1 MRRKRKPLILICKD
15 VICKF
20 GNNSSQHIMTS
31 PSIALQ
37 IQTLPDNPGVYQYYD
52 KDGKILYVGKAKNL
66 KKRVSSYFN
75 KIHDTAKTNVLVK
88 KIVTIKHIVVPT
100 ETDALLLENNLIKT
114 LQPRY
119 NVLLRDDKTY
129 PWLCIK
135 KEPFSRIFSTRRM
148 VKDGSEYFG
157 PYTSFKTVN
166 TILDLIKEL
175 YPLRTCNFDLSTN
188 NIENGTFKVCLEYH
202 IGNCKGP
209 CEGYESVAEYQ
220 KQVDA
225 IREILKG
232 NFKESMKD
240 FKRMMIELAQEMRFE
255 EAQKIKE
262 KIEILEN
269 YQSRSTIINP
279 KITNIDVFSIVSDE
293 SAAYVNFLQIS
304 HGSII
309 RSHTMEIKKKLEETD
324 EELLELAIIELRER
338 FQLLSKEIIV
348 PFEVD
353 LGENIKITIP
363 QLGDKKQI
371 LDLSLRNAKYY
382 RIEQLKQLQIV
393 DPDRH
398 VNRIMAQMQK
408 DLRLPVEPRHIEC
421 FDNSNIQG
429 TNPVSA
435 CVVFKDGKP
444 SKKDYRHFNIKTVE
458 GPNDFAS
465 MEEVVYRRYKRL
477 LDENQPLPQ
486 LIIIDGGKGQL
497 SSALKSID
505 DLGLR
510 GKITIIG
517 IAKRL
522 EELFYPGD
530 SIPLYLDKK
539 SETLKVI
546 QQLRNEAHRF
556 GITHH
561 RDKRSKAALNSSIES
576 IPGIGE
582 KTMTTLIQHFKSVK
596 RLKLATEKEI
606 SEVVGLSKAKKIT
619 DFYTTN

>member
-1 MRRKRKPLILICKD
+1 MTI
-15 VICKF
+15 
-20 GNNSSQHIMTS
+20 NNSTLE
-31 PSIALQ
+31 LQ

-52 KDGKILYVGKAKNL
+52 KEGKILYVGKAKNL

-75 KIHDTAKTNVLVK
+75 KVHDNAKTNVLVR
-88 KIVTIKHIVVPT
+88 KIVEIRHIVVSS
-100 ETDALLLENNLIKT
+100 EQDALLLENNLIKK

-119 NVLLRDDKTY
+119 NVMLRDDKTY
-129 PWLCIK
+129 PWICIK
-135 KEPFSRIFSTRRM
+135 KEPFSRIFPTRRM

-166 TILDLIKEL
+166 TIMELIKEL
-175 YPLRTCNFDLSTN
+175 YPLRTCNHDLTEN
-188 NIENGTFKVCLEYH
+188 NIRNNKYKVCLEFH
-202 IGNCKGP
+202 IGNCKGG
-209 CEGYESVAEYQ
+209 CEGYELLENYQ

-232 NFKESMKD
+232 NFKESLKE
-240 FKRMMIELAQEMRFE
+240 FKVKMQEFASEMHFE

-262 KIEILEN
+262 KIEVLHQ

-279 KITNIDVFSIVSDE
+279 KISNIDVFSIISDE
-293 SAAYVNFLQIS
+293 AVAYVNFLQIA
-304 HGSII
+304 HGAII
-309 RSHTMEIKKKLEETD
+309 RSYTLELKKKLEETN
-324 EELLELAIIELRER
+324 EELLELAVVELRER
-338 FQLLSKEIIV
+338 FHLTSKEIIL
-348 PFEVD
+348 PFSLD
-353 LGENIKITIP
+353 FGDKIKVTVP

-371 LDLSLRNAKYY
+371 LELSERNAKYY
-382 RIEQLKQLQIV
+382 RMDQLKQIQIV
-393 DPDRH
+393 DPERH
-398 VNRIMAQMQK
+398 TNRIMAQMQK
-408 DLRLPVEPRHIEC
+408 DLRLSIEPRHIEC

-429 TNPVSA
+429 TNPVAA

-510 GKITIIG
+510 GKIAIIG

-530 SIPLYLDKK
+530 SAPLYLDKK

-546 QQLRNEAHRF
+546 QFLRNEAHRF
-556 GITHH
+556 GITFH
-561 RDKRSKAALNSSIES
+561 RDKRSKAALNSTIET

-582 KTMTTLIQHFKSVK
+582 KTMQTLITHFKSVK
-596 RLKLATEKEI
+596 RLKLASEKEI
-606 SEVVGLSKAKKIT
+606 SEVIGASKAKKIS
-619 DFYTTN
+619 DFYHKIHN

>member
-1 MRRKRKPLILICKD
+1 MQKPSLE
-15 VICKF
+15 
-20 GNNSSQHIMTS
+20 
-31 PSIALQ
+31 LQ

-52 KDGKILYVGKAKNL
+52 KDDKILYVGKAKNL

-75 KIHDTAKTNVLVK
+75 KIHDTKKTNVLVR

-119 NVLLRDDKTY
+119 NVLLRDDKSY
-129 PWLCIK
+129 PWICIK
-135 KEPFSRIFSTRRM
+135 KEPFSRIFLTRRM

-157 PYTSFKTVN
+157 PYTNFKMVY

-175 YPLRTCNFDLSTN
+175 YPLRTCNYDLSES
-188 NIENGTFKVCLEYH
+188 NIKSGKFKVCLEYH

-209 CEGYESVAEYQ
+209 CEGLESFEDYQ
-220 KQVDA
+220 RQVDA
-225 IREILKG
+225 IREIMKG

-240 FKRMMIELAQEMRFE
+240 FKRLMNQYAQDLHFE

-269 YQSRSTIINP
+269 YQSRSTIVNP

-309 RSHTMEIKKKLEETD
+309 RSHTLEIKKKLDETD

-338 FQLLSKEIIV
+338 FHLLSKEVIV

-353 LGENIKITIP
+353 LGENIKITVP

-371 LDLSLRNAKYY
+371 LDLSIRNAKFY

-429 TNPVSA
+429 TNPVAA
-435 CVVFKDGKP
+435 CVVFKDGKA
-444 SKKDYRHFNIKTVE
+444 SKRDYRHFNVKTVE
-458 GPNDFAS
+458 GPDDFAS
-465 MEEVVYRRYKRL
+465 MTEIVYRRYKRL
-477 LDENQPLPQ
+477 LDENEPLPQ

-497 SSALKSID
+497 SAALKSID
-505 DLGLR
+505 ALELR
-510 GKITIIG
+510 GKIAIIG

-556 GITHH
+556 GITFH
-561 RDKRSKAALNSSIES
+561 RDKRSKAALNSSVES

-582 KTMTTLIQHFKSVK
+582 KTMLILIQHFKSVK

-606 SEVVGLSKAKKIT
+606 SDVVGVSKAKKIV
-619 DFYTTN
+619 DFYKTN